1 MDNYFASFW
10 LLCTLV
16 SMISEQQVLSTRKSS
31 ISAELSAIKRWKK
44 TQGVKWINGNQPI
57 ELFVVL
63 PSLGGTLTV
72 LCTSLLINFHH
83 NLPNQFVAGIRL
95 IESTSKV
102 LNHISLIVT
111 IRVWVLLTEW
121 IKRCQIRIWIKMKW
135 WWAPFAQMLD
145 YLSRMLGFFVKSTV
159 RNKIQV
165 IPCYLEEIL

>member
-1 MDNYFASFW
+1 MVPHFGKHESRQRINNKSICMGYKICVLVKQYGYVIQFDPYQEEKSGKQVASNTRWWLVEMVVLFLMESLPTKGNNHVFMDNYFASFW

-83 NLPNQFVAGIRL
+83 NLPN
-95 IESTSKV
+95 
-102 LNHISLIVT
+102 
-111 IRVWVLLTEW
+111 
-121 IKRCQIRIWIKMKW
+121 
-135 WWAPFAQMLD
+135 
-145 YLSRMLGFFVKSTV
+145 
-159 RNKIQV
+159 
-165 IPCYLEEIL
+165 